1 LAWAL
6 CQQASGA
13 KKVGEPMK
21 NFLLSAIGLAALGT
35 VADVVPLVD
44 ENRVLV
50 QHGLASLKERPG
62 LGLAAMMRLAEL
74 DRKPRLDAEDIG
86 FSIAPRLN
94 AAGRLGQAQLAVEL
108 LTTTSPER
116 AMALAE
122 YLNELNGSR
131 QSLERSIYL
140 AAHKQAQEQ
149 FDVEGDAALVLAE
162 HGWHPGVIGIVAGR
176 LAEKFHRPVVLISL
190 DELGTKPGVGSARSV
205 PGFDLHEALT
215 NCTQHLISHGGHAA
229 AAGLKIEAAKL
240 EHFRAD
246 FREHAAGVISA
257 EKRVAE
263 LRIDAEVGFGEL
275 TLQTVSELERLAPF
289 GQSNPRPLLCASGV
303 TLAGAPQKIGGG
315 GRHLSLKLVQHGVAL
330 RGVAFG
336 GGDWAEELAA
346 ASGPLAVAFR
356 PIINDF
362 RGRRT
367 VELQLADWQVSQPA
381 AVAAGLP
388 L

>member
-1 LAWAL
+1 
-6 CQQASGA
+6 
-13 KKVGEPMK
+13 
-21 NFLLSAIGLAALGT
+21 
-35 VADVVPLVD
+35 
-44 ENRVLV
+44 
-50 QHGLASLKERPG
+50 
-62 LGLAAMMRLAEL
+62 
-74 DRKPRLDAEDIG
+74 
-86 FSIAPRLN
+86 
-94 AAGRLGQAQLAVEL
+94 L

-116 AMALAE
+116 ATALAE

-257 EKRVAE
+257 EKRIAE

-275 TLQTVSELERLAPF
+275 TMQTVSELERLAPF